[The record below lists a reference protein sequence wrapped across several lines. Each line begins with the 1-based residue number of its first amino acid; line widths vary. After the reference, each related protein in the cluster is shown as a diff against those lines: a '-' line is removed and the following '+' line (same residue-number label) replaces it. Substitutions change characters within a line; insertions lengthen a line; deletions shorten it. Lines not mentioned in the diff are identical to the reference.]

1 MPETSLRERAMRL
14 LARREHSRVELGRK
28 LAAYAEDCA
37 EVEALLDELQKR
49 GWLSDERYAG
59 QMVQVRRGK
68 FGSVR
73 IAHELREKGVD
84 EALIAGTLSGLKES
98 ELDAA
103 RAVWAKK
110 FGELPVDAKER
121 AKQIR
126 FLMSRGFG
134 QEVIWQVLRWG
145 EEKIHD

>member
-1 MPETSLRERAMRL
+1 MRF

-28 LAAYAEDCA
+28 LAAYVDDYA
-37 EVEALLDELQKR
+37 EVEALMDELQKR
-49 GWLSDERYAG
+49 GWLSDERYTE

-68 FGSVR
+68 FGSAR

-84 EALIAGTLSGLKES
+84 EALIAGTLTGLKES

-103 RAVWAKK
+103 RAVWSKK
-110 FGELPVDAKER
+110 FGELPSDAKER

-126 FLMSRGFG
+126 FLMSRGFR
-134 QEVIWQVLRWG
+134 QDIISRVLRG
-145 EEKIHD
+145 GVNDDD

>member
-1 MPETSLRERAMRL
+1 MRF

-28 LAAYAEDCA
+28 LAAYVDDYA
-37 EVEALLDELQKR
+37 EVEALMDELQKR
-49 GWLSDERYAG
+49 GWLSDERYTE

-68 FGSVR
+68 FGSAR

-84 EALIAGTLSGLKES
+84 EALIAGTLTGLKES

-103 RAVWAKK
+103 RAVWSKK
-110 FGELPVDAKER
+110 FGELPSDAKER

-126 FLMSRGFG
+126 FLMSRGFSQG
-134 QEVIWQVLRWG
+134 VIWQVLRWS
-145 EEKIHD
+145 EEKVHDSDSLSSNR

>member
-28 LAAYAEDCA
+28 LAAYAEDYA
-37 EVEALLDELQKR
+37 DVEALLDELQKR
-49 GWLSDERYAG
+49 GWLSDERYTE
-59 QMVQVRRGK
+59 QMVQVRRSK
-68 FGSVR
+68 FGSAR

-84 EALIAGTLSGLKES
+84 EALIAGTLTGLKDS

-126 FLMSRGFG
+126 FLMSRGFRHD
-134 QEVIWQVLRWG
+134 IISRVLRG
-145 EEKIHD
+145 AMGDDE

>member
-1 MPETSLRERAMRL
+1 MPEPDLKTRAMRF

-28 LAAYAEDCA
+28 LAAYAEDYA

-49 GWLSDERYAG
+49 GWLSDERYAD
-59 QMVQVRRGK
+59 QMVQIRRGK

-84 EALIAGTLSGLKES
+84 EALIAGTLTALKES

-110 FGELPVDAKER
+110 FGELPGDAKER

-126 FLMSRGFG
+126 FLMSRGFRH
-134 QEVIWQVLRWG
+134 EIISRVLRG
-145 EEKIHD
+145 AVDGDD

>member
-1 MPETSLRERAMRL
+1 MPETDLKNRAMRL

-28 LAAYAEDCA
+28 LAAHAEDSA
-37 EVEALLDELQKR
+37 EVEAVLDELQNR
-49 GWLSDERYAG
+49 GWLSDERFTE

-68 FGSVR
+68 FGSAR
-73 IAHELREKGVD
+73 IVHELREKGVGD
-84 EALIAGTLSGLKES
+84 ALIASTLSGLKVG

-126 FLMSRGFG
+126 FLMSRGFR
-134 QEVIWQVLRWG
+134 QETISKVLRG
-145 EEKIHD
+145 RVNEDD

>member
-1 MPETSLRERAMRL
+1 MRL

-28 LAAYAEDCA
+28 LAAYAEDYA

-49 GWLSDERYAG
+49 GWLSDERYAD

-73 IAHELREKGVD
+73 IAHELREKGVG
-84 EALIAGTLSGLKES
+84 EALIAGTLSGLKDS

-103 RAVWAKK
+103 HAVWAKK
-110 FGELPVDAKER
+110 FGELPADAKER

-126 FLMSRGFG
+126 FLMSRGFRHD
-134 QEVIWQVLRWG
+134 IITRVLRGGVDG
-145 EEKIHD
+145 ED